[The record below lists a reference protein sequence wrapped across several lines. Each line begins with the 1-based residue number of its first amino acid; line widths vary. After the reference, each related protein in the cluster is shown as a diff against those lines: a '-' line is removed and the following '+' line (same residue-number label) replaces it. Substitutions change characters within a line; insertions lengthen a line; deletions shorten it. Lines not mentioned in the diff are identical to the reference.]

1 MNIKINGELVEVLEL
16 GMSFSTAT
24 IRVSVEFYENN
35 VEKIMKWWK
44 DGSVISANVY
54 RALKYATIIVG
65 KDSVELC
72 TE

>member
-1 MNIKINGELVEVLEL
+1 MKIKVNGELIEVLEV

-24 IRVSVEFYENN
+24 IHVSVEFYDNN

-65 KDSVELC
+65 KDNIE
-72 TE
+72 TI

>member
-1 MNIKINGELVEVLEL
+1 MKIKVNGELIEVLEV

-24 IRVSVEFYENN
+24 IHVSVEFYDNN
-35 VEKIMKWWK
+35 VEKIMTWWK

-65 KDSVELC
+65 KDNVE
-72 TE
+72 TI